1 MKTYSAKR
9 LSLYITVL
17 LLLSNFGFF
26 LIESKKDFGLTY
38 SFIFVILFCAVSYFL
53 VLFILNRY
61 INDKIKPI
69 YKTIREVPISGKKG
83 KLLEAI
89 STTNISDVQKEV
101 EEWAKNQTQEITRL
115 KDLEKYR
122 KEFVGNVSHELKT
135 PIFNIQGYVLTLLE
149 GGIDDPKINK
159 LYLQR
164 TEKSID
170 RMISI
175 VEDLESITK
184 LESGELTLNCV
195 ELDLVKL
202 TEDVFELA
210 QMLANE
216 RNISLQFATKT
227 DKPIMVL
234 ADKKRIMEVM
244 NNLVGNGIKYGKK
257 KGHVKVGFYDLHETI
272 LVEVSDNGIGMDK
285 ADLYRIFE
293 RFYRV
298 DKSRSREQGGTGLGL
313 SIVKH
318 IIEAHD
324 QTINVKS
331 VIDKGTTFTFTPRES
346 KIKNLMPRQKRCTL
360 KGCSVKEKKLKRNR
374 IQMKLLIFKQN

>member
-9 LSLYITVL
+9 LSLSISVL
-17 LLLSNFGFF
+17 LLIFNFGGF
-26 LIESKKDFGLTY
+26 LFLAKKDFESVY
-38 SFIFVILFCAVSYFL
+38 SIIHIFLFGAISYFL
-53 VLFILNRY
+53 VLFIMNKY
-61 INDKIKPI
+61 INEKIQPI
-69 YKTIREVPISGKKG
+69 YKTIREVPISGKKE
-83 KLLEAI
+83 KLLGKF
-89 STTNISDVQKEV
+89 SSTNISDVQKEV
-101 EEWAKNQTQEITRL
+101 EEWAKNQTLEITRL

-149 GGIDDPKINK
+149 GGIDDPKINI

-184 LESGELTLNCV
+184 LESGELKLNFV
-195 ELDLVKL
+195 NFDLVKL
-202 TEDVFELA
+202 TEEVFELA
-210 QMLANE
+210 QMLAIE
-216 RNISLQFATKT
+216 RNITLEFATKS
-227 DKPIMVL
+227 DKPVMIH
-234 ADKKRIMEVM
+234 ADRKRIMEVL

-272 LVEVSDNGIGMDK
+272 LIEVSDNGIGMDK
-285 ADLYRIFE
+285 SDLSRVFE

-331 VIDKGTTFTFTPRES
+331 IVDKGTTFTFT
-346 KIKNLMPRQKRCTL
+346 LQKA
-360 KGCSVKEKKLKRNR
+360 KL
-374 IQMKLLIFKQN
+374 

>member
-9 LSLYITVL
+9 LSLTISIL
-17 LLLSNFGFF
+17 LLVFNAGFF
-26 LIESKKDFGLTY
+26 LILSQKGFQSVY
-38 SFIFVILFCAVSYFL
+38 SIAFIILFGAVSYFL

-69 YKTIREVPISGKKG
+69 YKTIREVPVSGKKE
-83 KLLEAI
+83 KLLEKFTA
-89 STTNISDVQKEV
+89 TNISAVQREV
-101 EEWAKNQTQEITRL
+101 EEWAKNQTTEITRL
-115 KDLEKYR
+115 KDLERYR

-149 GGIDDPKINK
+149 GGIDDPKINM

-184 LESGELTLNCV
+184 LESGELKLNFV
-195 ELDLVKL
+195 NFDIIKL
-202 TEDVFELA
+202 TEEVFELA

-216 RNISLQFATKT
+216 RNITLQFATKS
-227 DKPIMVL
+227 DKPVMVH

-257 KGHVKVGFYDLHETI
+257 KGYVKIGFYDLHETI
-272 LVEVSDNGIGMDK
+272 LIEVSDNGIGMDK
-285 ADLYRIFE
+285 NDLPRVFE

-331 VIDKGTTFTFTPRES
+331 IVDKGTTFTFTLEKS
-346 KIKNLMPRQKRCTL
+346 K
-360 KGCSVKEKKLKRNR
+360 
-374 IQMKLLIFKQN
+374 

>member
-1 MKTYSAKR
+1 MNTYSAKR
-9 LSLYITVL
+9 LALSITVL
-17 LLLSNFGFF
+17 LFIFNFGFF
-26 LIESKKDFGLTY
+26 LVRSKKDFGPVL
-38 SFIFVILFCAVSYFL
+38 SILFILIFCAVSYFL
-53 VLFILNRY
+53 VLYILNRY
-61 INDKIKPI
+61 INEKIKPI
-69 YKTIREVPISGKKG
+69 YKTIRDVPISGKKG
-83 KLLEAI
+83 KLIDNI
-89 STTNISDVQKEV
+89 SPANISDVQKEV
-101 EEWAKNQTQEITRL
+101 EEWAKNQTMEITRL
-115 KDLEKYR
+115 KDLERYR

-149 GGIDDPKINK
+149 GGIDDTRINK

-184 LESGELTLNCV
+184 LESGELIINLADFDIV
-195 ELDLVKL
+195 RL

-210 QMLANE
+210 QMLSNE
-216 RNISLQFATKT
+216 RSISLQFATKS
-227 DKPIMVL
+227 DKPIMVH

-257 KGHVKVGFYDLHETI
+257 RGHVKVGFYDLHETI
-272 LVEVSDNGIGMDK
+272 LVEVTDNGIGMDK
-285 ADLYRIFE
+285 NDLIRIFE
-293 RFYRV
+293 RFYRI
-298 DKSRSREQGGTGLGL
+298 DKSRSREMGGTGLGL

-331 VIDKGTTFTFTPRES
+331 ATDKGTTFTFT
-346 KIKNLMPRQKRCTL
+346 L
-360 KGCSVKEKKLKRNR
+360 EKAR
-374 IQMKLLIFKQN
+374 

>member
-9 LSLYITVL
+9 LSLSITAL
-17 LLLSNFGFF
+17 LLISNFGFF
-26 LIESKKDFGLTY
+26 LIHSKKDFGPVF
-38 SFIFVILFCAVSYFL
+38 SIVFIILFCTMSYFL

-61 INDKIKPI
+61 INEKIKPI
-69 YKTIREVPISGKKG
+69 YKTIREVPISGKKN
-83 KLLEAI
+83 KLVETLG
-89 STTNISDVQKEV
+89 TTNIADVQKEV
-101 EEWAKNQTQEITRL
+101 EEWAKNQTQEINRL

-175 VEDLESITK
+175 VADLESITK
-184 LESGELTLNCV
+184 LESGELKINMV
-195 ELDLVKL
+195 DFDMVKL

-216 RNISLQFATKT
+216 RSILLQFATKI
-227 DKPIMVL
+227 DKPVMVR

-257 KGHVKVGFYDLHETI
+257 KGFVKVGFYDLHETI
-272 LVEVSDNGIGMDK
+272 MIEVTDNGIGMDK
-285 ADLYRIFE
+285 NDLYRIFE

-331 VIDKGTTFTFTPRES
+331 VIDKGTTFTFTLG
-346 KIKNLMPRQKRCTL
+346 KA
-360 KGCSVKEKKLKRNR
+360 
-374 IQMKLLIFKQN
+374 